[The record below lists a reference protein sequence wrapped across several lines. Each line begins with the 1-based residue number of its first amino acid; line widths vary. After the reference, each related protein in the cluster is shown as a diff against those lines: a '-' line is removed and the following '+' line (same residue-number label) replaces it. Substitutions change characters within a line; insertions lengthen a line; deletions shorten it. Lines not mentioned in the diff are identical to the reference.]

1 MSILG
6 GFKKKTE
13 QKKALAFYQ
22 QLGSLKGDPREV
34 RKLRSIMVGRL
45 TAFIETT
52 FVDAAKQT
60 EAFQE
65 SGQPISSLKLSAPTY
80 KDVKTLGGIVC
91 VHLPE
96 KYTSYF
102 SDLGSRYQLSSLT
115 LKQVIE
121 LADEMCAEIAST
133 LRLDQEIRPL
143 NFLRIEESE
152 DSESEEQ
159 GSAAPNDQPTGD

>member
-6 GFKKKTE
+6 GFKKKAE

-22 QLGSLKGDPREV
+22 QLGSLKGDPREL

-45 TAFIETT
+45 TAFIDST
-52 FVDAAKQT
+52 FVDGAKQT

-65 SGQPISSLKLSAPTY
+65 SGQPISSLKLSSPTY

-96 KYTSYF
+96 KQTNYF
-102 SDLGSRYQLSSLT
+102 CNLGSRYQLSNLT

-121 LADEMCAEIAST
+121 LADDMSAEIAST

-143 NFLRIEESE
+143 NFLRLQEAE

-159 GSAAPNDQPTGD
+159 GSTGPNDQPTDD

>member
-6 GFKKKTE
+6 GFKKKAE

-22 QLGSLKGDPREV
+22 QLGSLKGDPREL

-45 TAFIETT
+45 TAFIDST
-52 FVDAAKQT
+52 FVDGAKQT

-65 SGQPISSLKLSAPTY
+65 SGQPISSLKLSSASY

-96 KYTSYF
+96 KQTNYF
-102 SDLGSRYQLSSLT
+102 CNLGSRYQLSNLT

-121 LADEMCAEIAST
+121 LADDMCSEIAST

-143 NFLRIEESE
+143 NFLRFQESE

-159 GSAAPNDQPTGD
+159 DSTAPNDQPTDD